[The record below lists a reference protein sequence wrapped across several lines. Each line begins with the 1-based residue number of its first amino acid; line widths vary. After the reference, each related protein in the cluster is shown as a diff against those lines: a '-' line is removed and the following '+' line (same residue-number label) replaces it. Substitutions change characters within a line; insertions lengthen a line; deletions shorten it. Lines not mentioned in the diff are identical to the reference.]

1 LAVVARGI
9 DRAKED
15 IMGLGGGIALIAI
28 GLILAFAV
36 NVSIAGIDVHL
47 IGLILAGVGLL
58 WLLLFFLV
66 FTPRR
71 RAVEARTVRR
81 NTAVDPTTGSYVEE
95 RRIYDD
101 GS

>member
-1 LAVVARGI
+1 
-9 DRAKED
+9 
-15 IMGLGGGIALIAI
+15 MGLGGGVALIAI

-36 NVSIAGIDVHL
+36 NISIAGIDIQL

-66 FTPRR
+66 FAPRR
-71 RAVEARTVRR
+71 RAAVETRTVRR
-81 NTAVDPTTGSYVEE
+81 NPTIDPVTGEYVEE

-101 GS
+101 RA